1 MHKYQFL
8 KIEKPQ
14 VQNGSHKMIL
24 QIMGEYV
31 NMTDMQYIRECAK
44 IFNEMDA
51 IDAKKLTMQ
60 LLVLE
65 DTETELLDGYES
77 DWPKRNKKRSK
88 NWTEYLLNIWRTR
101 KMIDHINAR
110 ISIKNINFGIMPVC
124 PNYFNNLNKHA
135 NQQDDDMINSIMTKI
150 KGVSML

>member
-1 MHKYQFL
+1 M
-8 KIEKPQ
+8 
-14 VQNGSHKMIL
+14 ML

-31 NMTDMQYIRECAK
+31 MITDMQYVQELTR

-51 IDAKKLTMQ
+51 IEVKKLTMQ

-77 DWPKRNKKRSK
+77 DWPKKNKKRSK
-88 NWTEYLLNIWRTR
+88 NWTEYHLNIWRTR

-110 ISIKNINFGIMPVC
+110 ISIKNINFGVMPVC
-124 PNYFNNLNKHA
+124 PNYFNNLHNQIS
-135 NQQDDDMINSIMTKI
+135 QQDDDMINSITNKV
-150 KGVSML
+150 KGVLIL

>member
-1 MHKYQFL
+1 M
-8 KIEKPQ
+8 
-14 VQNGSHKMIL
+14 ML

-31 NMTDMQYIRECAK
+31 MITDMQYVQELTR

-51 IDAKKLTMQ
+51 IEVKKLTMQ

-77 DWPKRNKKRSK
+77 DWPKKNKKRSK

-110 ISIKNINFGIMPVC
+110 ISIKNINFGVMPVC
-124 PNYFNNLNKHA
+124 PNYFNNLHNQIS
-135 NQQDDDMINSIMTKI
+135 QQDDDMINSITNKV
-150 KGVSML
+150 KGVTIL